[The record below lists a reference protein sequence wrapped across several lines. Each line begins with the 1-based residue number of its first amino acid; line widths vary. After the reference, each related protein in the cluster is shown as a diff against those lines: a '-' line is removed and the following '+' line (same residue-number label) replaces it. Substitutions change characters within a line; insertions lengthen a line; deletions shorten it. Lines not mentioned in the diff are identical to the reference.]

1 MQYIKILIVDD
12 HPIVVQGLRYLL
24 QDVKEVHV
32 VESFHEGL
40 PVIPYIMQHE
50 VDIILLDVTL
60 PDINGIELCAKIK
73 AVNKN
78 IKILGLSNHN
88 EHSIVAQMLEH
99 GANGYLLKNA
109 SVDELVDAIKAT
121 MTKGVYFSSEVQQ
134 LLLQS
139 YNKNFNAPPIITRR
153 EKEILGLIS
162 EGKTTS
168 EIAEGLFIS
177 TSTVE
182 THRKNLMQKFE
193 VNNVASMI
201 KKATTLKMI

>member
-73 AVNKN
+73 AANKN

-109 SVDELVDAIKAT
+109 SVDELVDAIKTT